1 MWSFSKVGNFY
12 YVEGVYD
19 KNVLEYCQELIDT
32 IRKGL
37 ALPVKKN
44 QNTLINTDRQ
54 NWFQDQSPP
63 DVFAKSTG
71 VIKLFW
77 FRNHCIILYPLEGE
91 GGAHWTLM
99 WHLACRGLYHCL
111 MPDYAWRCWTSTLIM
126 VPINFWQNSDP
137 FKKKEHFSSSKTN
150 RVKAFFV
157 NLSNCQK

>member
-44 QNTLINTDRQ
+44 QKHTDKHSDRQ
-54 NWFQDQSPP
+54 NWSQDQSPP

-111 MPDYAWRCWTSTLIM
+111 MPDYARRCRTSALIM
-126 VPINFWQNSDP
+126 VPVNFWRNSDP
-137 FKKKEHFSSSKTN
+137 LKIKHIAQKLTKLKHF
-150 RVKAFFV
+150 A
-157 NLSNCQK
+157 